1 MKIASIAGRLFHQSL
16 AQHVAEILTG
26 YIRKRRNR
34 SSASSD
40 ETISTSPD
48 AKKIKDAKICDLGS
62 EAAHESSDEVI
73 EALDQIGTISEQVKA
88 ILERLNELD
97 TIGNSVKSI
106 EANLANLKTRT
117 AKLEQFE
124 ITAAK
129 DIKDLKESC
138 SFNGDNCK
146 ELQDRFDENNTKIN
160 SLLASEKMLRDQMN
174 ELMSKNLYLEAYSR
188 RENIKFFSIPEEDEE
203 DTEETLRNFMEDDLG
218 YRNARTV
225 EIQRVHLLPRRR
237 SDSGP
242 RPIIARFLRYKDV
255 EDVFSLGRHLE
266 RTEYQMFQDVPQEI
280 IKRRRKQMPT
290 FKEAQ
295 RNGMRVSFSKSQ
307 PDKLL

>member
-1 MKIASIAGRLFHQSL
+1 M
-16 AQHVAEILTG
+16 AEIITD

-40 ETISTSPD
+40 EKISTSPD
-48 AKKIKDAKICDLGS
+48 AKKLKDSNSCNLDS
-62 EAAHESSDEVI
+62 EADEVM
-73 EALDQIGTISEQVKA
+73 EALDKIGTISEQLKS
-88 ILERLNELD
+88 ILERLSKLD
-97 TIGNSVKSI
+97 IIENSVKSI
-106 EANLANLKTRT
+106 EANLANLKART

-138 SFNGDNCK
+138 SFNDDNCK
-146 ELQDRFDENNTKIN
+146 ELQDRMDEHNTRIN
-160 SLLASEKMLRDQMN
+160 SLLASKRKLRDQMN

-188 RENIKFFSIPEEDEE
+188 RENIKFFSIPEEEEE

-225 EIQRVHLLPRRR
+225 EIQRVHRLPRRR

-255 EDVFSLGRHLE
+255 KDIFSLGRRLE
-266 RTEYQMFQDVPQEI
+266 GTNYQMFRDLPQEI
-280 IKRRRKQMPT
+280 IKRRKEQMT
-290 FKEAQ
+290 IFKKAR
-295 RNGMRVSFSKSQ
+295 RNGMKASFSKSK
-307 PDKLL
+307 PDKLYINGKFWPYGKLLGSNDQTNE